1 MWTSDLTLCGLR
13 VTAMLAAGLLLGAL
27 GWSVS
32 SVQAVVAPT
41 WGRRGRNRAAV
52 RLQAASFTSVEPLLL
67 VLAGMV
73 ATLPLGTLRQT
84 VERLI
89 RRAGDAAGLCAEE
102 VLALSVVGL
111 SAGAGMG
118 AWFVGAMDLE
128 PFWGV
133 LLTVWCG
140 ALPTLSLRGIAAERA
155 KALERSLPSAMDL
168 CVLCMGA
175 GTDFPSALGFASREL
190 GLGHEICR
198 EELLIVLE
206 QLALGRTRV
215 EALEDMS
222 ARSGSETVQQFVAMV
237 CQSETKGT
245 PLVEALTIQSATLR
259 QRRSVLA
266 EEMAAKAGVRMMLP
280 LMLMVG
286 SVLLVIFGPF
296 IVNGIGL

>member
-13 VTAMLAAGLLLGAL
+13 VIAMLAAGSLLGAL
-27 GWSVS
+27 GWSLS
-32 SVQAVVAPT
+32 SVPAVLAPT
-41 WGRRGRNRAAV
+41 WGRRGRNRAAA
-52 RLQAASFTSVEPLLL
+52 RLQAASFASVEPLLL
-67 VLAGMV
+67 ALAGMV
-73 ATLPLGTLRQT
+73 AALPLGTLKPT
-84 VERLI
+84 VGRLI

-102 VLALSVVGL
+102 VLALSAMGL
-111 SAGAGMG
+111 LAGAGMG

-128 PFWGV
+128 PIWGAV
-133 LLTVWCG
+133 LTVWCG
-140 ALPTLSLRGIAAERA
+140 ALPTLSLRGIASERA
-155 KALERSLPSAMDL
+155 KALERSLPAAMDL

-198 EELLIVLE
+198 EELLVVLE

-215 EALEDMS
+215 EALEDLS